1 MLEEKI
7 TSKEFYSIDDKDA
20 VSLCLLAIL
29 ELVLLGQEPRHNV
42 PDWCLRNANVKWWPV
57 FYVTS
62 VEEGDDKPKYTL
74 SGFTWAFRTWILELY
89 RVRALQFF
97 TRVERYPRAVVS
109 RSDGKFYR
117 TFLHRFLLRAFFDGR
132 IREPPRIPSPVNL
145 HSRDDPPVD
154 IYRRMEEQDRAMQE
168 LKEKKATHEE
178 MYNK

>member
-7 TSKEFYSIDDKDA
+7 KSKEVFTMNHKDV

-42 PDWCLRNANVKWWPV
+42 PDWCLSSLRNANVKWWPV
-57 FYVTS
+57 FYATL

-74 SGFTWAFRTWILELY
+74 SGFTWAFRG
-89 RVRALQFF
+89 VQPS
-97 TRVERYPRAVVS
+97 PRLTLDAFEARSDRWVS
-109 RSDGKFYR
+109 R
-117 TFLHRFLLRAFFDGR
+117 RAFFDGR

-168 LKEKKATHEE
+168 PKEKKATYGE